1 MSFVKVTR
9 ITLSSGALKPIEELE
24 VGEKII
30 TRDRGVQEIR
40 GIGQS
45 TMRATGDFAPVV
57 IKAGA
62 LNNMHDL
69 VVSPEHRPFVYQ
81 RQDKLGTGR
90 AETLVRAKHLV
101 NGKDVHRLDDGFVE
115 YYQLLIVE
123 HQIIYAEGIAT
134 DSLLF
139 DQRTQSA
146 LPDEAKRGI
155 SLHKSSYRDVLEG
168 DDDKLRSINAVNL
181 LRLAS
186 RG

>member
-1 MSFVKVTR
+1 MTQNADTVEALLIVEVDERDSVKNIYVMPFSPMVEGIEYTLVGVDRENAEARFAQITCVSFVKVTR

-30 TRDRGVQEIR
+30 TRDKGVQEIR
-40 GIGQS
+40 WIGQS

-81 RQDKLGTGR
+81 R
-90 AETLVRAKHLV
+90 
-101 NGKDVHRLDDGFVE
+101 
-115 YYQLLIVE
+115 
-123 HQIIYAEGIAT
+123 
-134 DSLLF
+134 
-139 DQRTQSA
+139 TQSA

-155 SLHKSSYRDVLEG
+155 SLHKSSYRDVLEV
-168 DDDKLRSINAVNL
+168 DEDKLRSINAVNL
-181 LRLAS
+181 LRQAS